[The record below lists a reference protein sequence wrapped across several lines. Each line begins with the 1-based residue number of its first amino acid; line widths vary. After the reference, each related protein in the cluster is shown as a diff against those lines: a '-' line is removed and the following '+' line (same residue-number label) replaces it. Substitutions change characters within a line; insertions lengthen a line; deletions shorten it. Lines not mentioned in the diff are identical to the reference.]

1 MPLFRPKMKDKTW
14 LNCHQEKAE
23 RANIAKTEFH
33 VTESH
38 ELPTQL
44 TSRHGALGPLA
55 ETFIDTLST
64 EGSVLLDIELR
75 NSEKLLGLVSDFLNY
90 EKS

>member
-1 MPLFRPKMKDKTW
+1 MPLFRPKMNDKTW

-23 RANIAKTEFH
+23 SANIAKTEFH

-44 TSRHGALGPLA
+44 TSRHDALGPLA

>member
-1 MPLFRPKMKDKTW
+1 MKDKTW
-14 LNCHQEKAE
+14 LNCRQEKAE

-75 NSEKLLGLVSDFLNY
+75 NSEKILDLVSNF
-90 EKS
+90 

>member
-1 MPLFRPKMKDKTW
+1 MKDKTW

-44 TSRHGALGPLA
+44 TSRHDALGPLA

-75 NSEKLLGLVSDFLNY
+75 NSEKILDLVSDF
-90 EKS
+90 

>member
-1 MPLFRPKMKDKTW
+1 M
-14 LNCHQEKAE
+14 
-23 RANIAKTEFH
+23 
-33 VTESH
+33 ESH

-44 TSRHGALGPLA
+44 TLRHGALGLLA
-55 ETFIDTLST
+55 GTFIDTLST

-90 EKS
+90 EIL

>member
-1 MPLFRPKMKDKTW
+1 MKDKTW

-38 ELPTQL
+38 ELPIQL
-44 TSRHGALGPLA
+44 TSRHGALSLLA

-75 NSEKLLGLVSDFLNY
+75 NSEKILDLVSDF
-90 EKS
+90 

>member
-44 TSRHGALGPLA
+44 TSRHDALGPLA

>member
-1 MPLFRPKMKDKTW
+1 MPLFRPKMKDETW

-44 TSRHGALGPLA
+44 TSRHDALGPLA

-75 NSEKLLGLVSDFLNY
+75 NSEKILDLVSNF
-90 EKS
+90 

>member
-1 MPLFRPKMKDKTW
+1 MKDKTW

-64 EGSVLLDIELR
+64 EGSVLFDIELR
-75 NSEKLLGLVSDFLNY
+75 NSEKILDLVSNF
-90 EKS
+90 

>member
-44 TSRHGALGPLA
+44 TSRHGTLGLLT
-55 ETFIDTLST
+55 ETFIDTIST

-75 NSEKLLGLVSDFLNY
+75 NSEKILDLVSDFLNY
-90 EKS
+90 KKS

>member
-44 TSRHGALGPLA
+44 TSRHGAFGPLA
-55 ETFIDTLST
+55 EIFIDTLST

-75 NSEKLLGLVSDFLNY
+75 NSEKIVDLVSNF
-90 EKS
+90 

>member
-44 TSRHGALGPLA
+44 TSRHGTLDLLM
-55 ETFIDTLST
+55 ETFIDTIST

-75 NSEKLLGLVSDFLNY
+75 NSEKILDLVSD
-90 EKS
+90 S

>member
-1 MPLFRPKMKDKTW
+1 MKDKTW
-14 LNCHQEKAE
+14 LNWHQEKAE

-44 TSRHGALGPLA
+44 TSRHDALGPLA

-75 NSEKLLGLVSDFLNY
+75 NSEKILDLVSNF
-90 EKS
+90 

>member
-1 MPLFRPKMKDKTW
+1 MKDKTW
-14 LNCHQEKAE
+14 LNCHQEKAD

-64 EGSVLLDIELR
+64 EGSVLMDIELR
-75 NSEKLLGLVSDFLNY
+75 NSETILDLVSNF
-90 EKS
+90 